1 MLDFL
6 NPWFLMPRL
15 SECAGDP
22 ARSNDGIMRLK
33 ADSLRS
39 GVKPDPTARGGLRRG
54 RGHRKL

>member
-22 ARSNDGIMRLK
+22 PAGRALAAITDHQFL
-33 ADSLRS
+33 L
-39 GVKPDPTARGGLRRG
+39 GGWV
-54 RGHRKL
+54 